1 VRKVE
6 IMQVKVLGSG
16 CANCHTL
23 EARAREALDRLGTD
37 GDVELVDDYTR
48 IAGYG
53 VMSTPALVVDDT
65 VVLVGRVPEVPELV
79 SLLAGTL
86 T

>member
-1 VRKVE
+1 MV
-6 IMQVKVLGSG
+6 
-16 CANCHTL
+16 
-23 EARAREALDRLGTD
+23 TD
-37 GDVELVDDYTR
+37 YAR

-53 VMSTPALVVDDT
+53 VMSTPALVVGDT

-79 SLLAGTL
+79 SLLAGSL